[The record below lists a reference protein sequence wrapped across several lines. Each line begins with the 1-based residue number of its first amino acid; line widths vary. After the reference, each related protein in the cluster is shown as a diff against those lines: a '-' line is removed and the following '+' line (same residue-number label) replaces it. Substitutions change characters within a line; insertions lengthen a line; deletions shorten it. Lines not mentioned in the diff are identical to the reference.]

1 VGKSKKIILRKG
13 GYMLKEEIIAK
24 MLRIIGR
31 ELTEKSGINDGDNL
45 EEVKEKTIKA
55 LRNLIKLWG
64 G

>member
-1 VGKSKKIILRKG
+1 MGKSKKIILRKG

>member
-13 GYMLKEEIIAK
+13 
-24 MLRIIGR
+24 GR